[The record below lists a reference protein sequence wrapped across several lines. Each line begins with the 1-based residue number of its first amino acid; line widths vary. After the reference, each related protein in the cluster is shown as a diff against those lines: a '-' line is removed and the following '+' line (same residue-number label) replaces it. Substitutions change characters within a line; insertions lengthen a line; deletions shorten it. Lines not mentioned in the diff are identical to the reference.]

1 MSAFV
6 FPSAAR
12 QVSSRRALCHS
23 LHTSTAL
30 RGSTVCGN
38 DRPQQ
43 PLHHSKSGLDDD
55 AAAALFRFRGGGGGV
70 SDEREMRG
78 ERRDERGG
86 FSVSEDCGLRLI

>member
-1 MSAFV
+1 MTNVSIF
-6 FPSAAR
+6 FPISGEA
-12 QVSSRRALCHS
+12 SFTRRALCHS

-38 DRPQQ
+38 GHPQQ

-55 AAAALFRFRGGGGGV
+55 AAAALFRFRGGGGV

-78 ERRDERGG
+78 EMRE
-86 FSVSEDCGLRLI
+86 EDLVCGRIAV